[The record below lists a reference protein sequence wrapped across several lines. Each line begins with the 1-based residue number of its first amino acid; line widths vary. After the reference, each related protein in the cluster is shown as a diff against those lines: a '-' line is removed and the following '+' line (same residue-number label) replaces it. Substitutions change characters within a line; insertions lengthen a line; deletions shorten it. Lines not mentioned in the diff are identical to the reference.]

1 MRATL
6 NPLVIGI
13 TGGSGSGKTA
23 LALAIAERFQGLD
36 VALINQ
42 DRYYRDWSHL
52 PPAERAHINFD
63 EPAALDMELL
73 VDHLAALRRGGG
85 IEIPTYSFD
94 THCREVRT
102 TALGAAPLIL
112 VEGILLFH
120 DPALVELFHLRV
132 FVDAPADV
140 RLARRI
146 LRDIRERG
154 RRVEDV
160 VRHYLETV
168 RAMHERYVEPQ
179 RSHAHVV
186 VLNEGALSEA
196 VGLVEAAL
204 RSRLRLSLEAIGPA
218 RGRGRG

>member
-1 MRATL
+1 MRVTL

-23 LALAIAERFQGLD
+23 LALAIAERFRWLD

-73 VDHLAALRRGGG
+73 VDHLAALRRGVG
-85 IEIPTYSFD
+85 IEAPIYSFD
-94 THCREVRT
+94 THCRETHT
-102 TALGAAPLIL
+102 TALAAAALIL

-120 DPALVELFHLRV
+120 DPALAELFDLRV

-186 VLNEGALSEA
+186 VLNKGALTDS
-196 VGLVEAAL
+196 VDSVEAAL
-204 RSRLRLSLEAIGPA
+204 RARLGFAPEAIGPTRSSM
-218 RGRGRG
+218 RG